1 MSHDS
6 WEAIMDGLETDVEE
20 QPFSTEEYRTRLDV
34 VQTELDARDLDGL
47 IVSTPENIHYLTG
60 YDTTGYH
67 WFQLL
72 VVPAE
77 GDPAF
82 VVSEFEV
89 PNIDVRTWLTDYRS
103 FSIRTRGDSAI
114 QGGADATRAVLE
126 DLGIDGGRIGFEA
139 DSLTLT
145 HERLSSIREAASGEF
160 VGCTGIV
167 ETPRAIKSPQ
177 EIEYMK
183 HAGDVLA
190 PALRAGIESIEE
202 GISEDRVAAEVFYE
216 LISNGSGHVG
226 TQQYVASGT
235 RSALPHAR
243 WKHRTIENGDVVY
256 FETTAAFDRYHA
268 CNMRT
273 AVLGDPPAA
282 VEDAADTV
290 ISALESALDAME
302 PGVEASTVD
311 RACRDVIETAGYGE
325 NFVHMTGYSV
335 GLGYPPGWSNGHIIT
350 LGPEDSTELQANMTF
365 HLPIIVFLPEH
376 GAIGFS
382 ETVRVTD
389 DGVEELV
396 DVPRKLF
403 RV

>member
-1 MSHDS
+1 MPRDG
-6 WEAIMDGLETDVEE
+6 WETIMNRLETDVEE
-20 QPFSTEEYRTRLDV
+20 QPFPTEEYRDRLDV
-34 VQTELDARDLDGL
+34 VQAELVARDLDGL
-47 IVSTPENIHYLTG
+47 IVTTPENIHYLTG

-77 GDPAF
+77 GDPGF

-89 PNIDVRTWLTDYRS
+89 PNIDLRTWIDEYRS
-103 FSIRTRGDSAI
+103 FSIRTRGEYATR
-114 QGGADATRAVLE
+114 GGAEATAAMLE
-126 DLGIDGGRIGFEA
+126 DLEIAGGRIGFEA

-145 HERLSSIREAASGEF
+145 YERLSSIRDAGDGEF

-167 ETPRAIKSPQ
+167 ETPRAIKSSR

-183 HAGDVLA
+183 QAGDVLG
-190 PALRAGIESIEE
+190 PALQAGIETIEE
-202 GISEDRVAAEVFYE
+202 GVSEDRVAAEVFYE
-216 LISNGSGHVG
+216 LVSNGSGHVG
-226 TQQYVASGT
+226 TQQYVSSGT
-235 RSALPHAR
+235 RSALPHSR
-243 WKHRTIENGDVVY
+243 WKHRTIEEGDVVY

-273 AVLGDPPAA
+273 AFLGDPPAV
-282 VEDAADTV
+282 VEDAANTV
-290 ISALESALDAME
+290 ISALEAALDTME
-302 PGVEASTVD
+302 PGVEASAID
-311 RACRDVIETAGYGE
+311 SACREIIEEGGYGS

-335 GLGYPPGWSNGHIIT
+335 GIGYPPGWSNGHIIT
-350 LGPEDSTELQANMTF
+350 LGPDDHTELQPNMTF

-382 ETVRVTD
+382 ETVRITD